1 MKDILPADMYPDS
14 RKLLVKHEDYRTKV
28 YQDTNGDWTGG
39 IGRNIS
45 TRAFSADEIELMFSN
60 DVNENYSLLKS
71 NLPWF
76 ETLNK
81 ARQIA
86 LIDMS
91 FMGWGRFLT
100 FTEMLDAL
108 RRGDWKRAH
117 DELLDSEYGEKER
130 SRAFDLA
137 TILLTGVLP

>member
-1 MKDILPADMYPDS
+1 MKDILPADMYPDC
-14 RKLLVKHEDYRTKV
+14 RKLIVKHEGYRTKI

-60 DVNENYSLLKS
+60 DVSDNYSLFKS
-71 NLPWF
+71 NFSWF

-100 FTEMLDAL
+100 FTDMLDAA
-108 RRGDWKRAH
+108 RCGDWKRAH
-117 DELLDSEYGEKER
+117 DALLNSKYGDEEK
-130 SRAFDLA
+130 SRALDLA